1 MSAAEEHENGGVG
14 KGWSSNFAFWPWEV
28 QFLIAC
34 QDVALQVSLRMLVV
48 AIIEAAMT
56 LLFFMHLWDNRGLKL
71 GAFR

>member
-1 MSAAEEHENGGVG
+1 MAVWGRAGRLISHSGPG
-14 KGWSSNFAFWPWEV
+14 EV

-34 QDVALQVSLRMLVV
+34 QDVALQVFLRMLVV

-56 LLFFMHLWDNRGLKL
+56 LSFFMHLWDNRGLKL